1 VLEFIA
7 DHHDEISGVVSGFD
21 RLVFRGTLR
30 SIAYAAGRNRYL
42 SSNEVLLKH
51 FGAHV
56 ERVSQRLKTASLAEA
71 MATHRPVR

>member
-1 VLEFIA
+1 MLEFIA